1 MEAIQRAKDSIETA
15 LVNSRKLVQTTRL
28 YAVTMDD
35 AVTRLEQ
42 GRATM
47 SNLME
52 GRLEWVRRR
61 LCIKHMVQPHHI
73 CHACQIVVVL
83 VE

>member
-52 GRLEWVRRR
+52 GRLEWVG
-61 LCIKHMVQPHHI
+61 
-73 CHACQIVVVL
+73 
-83 VE
+83 